1 MEDILTYLGIG
12 FSREELIALG
22 QVILIDITLAG
33 DNAIIIGMTA
43 ARVAPEMRKKVIFYG
58 LLAAVIMRIMLAG
71 VATQILAVLGLT
83 LAGGILLL
91 WVSWRLYRDI
101 KESKQ
106 ESDAGADAMA
116 EDAPEAIGGGAA
128 HARAPTGAMKAQF
141 VSMNQAIFRIM
152 IADLSMSLDN
162 VLAVAGAAMHHMW
175 VLVLGLALSV
185 ALMGA
190 AAVIIARMLKKYP
203 WLAYAGL
210 LMIVYV
216 SVKMIYDGGGQVFQ
230 AMKLW

>member
-1 MEDILTYLGIG
+1 METFLDFFGIAG
-12 FSREELIALG
+12 SREELIALG

-58 LLAAVIMRIMLAG
+58 LLAAVVMRICLAG

-101 KESKQ
+101 KQSKAEQ
-106 ESDAGADAMA
+106 QKGADAL
-116 EDAPEAIGGGAA
+116 EGEGGANG
-128 HARAPTGAMKAQF
+128 TAMKPNF
-141 VSMNQAIFRIM
+141 VSMNRAIFQIM

-162 VLAVAGAAMHHMW
+162 VLAVAGAAMHHLW

-190 AAVIIARMLKKYP
+190 AAVLIARVLKKYP
-203 WLAYAGL
+203 WVAYAGL

-216 SVKMIYDGGGQVFQ
+216 AVKMIYEGGGQVFK
-230 AMKLW
+230 AMG

>member
-1 MEDILTYLGIG
+1 
-12 FSREELIALG
+12 
-22 QVILIDITLAG
+22 
-33 DNAIIIGMTA
+33 
-43 ARVAPEMRKKVIFYG
+43 
-58 LLAAVIMRIMLAG
+58 
-71 VATQILAVLGLT
+71 VLGLT

-101 KESKQ
+101 KESKASQ
-106 ESDAGADAMA
+106 KGAADFV
-116 EDAPEAIGGGAA
+116 EGAPDEIGGDE
-128 HARAPTGAMKAQF
+128 RTSAPVANAPQY
-141 VSMNQAIFRIM
+141 VSMNRAIVQIM

-162 VLAVAGAAMHHMW
+162 VLAVAGAAMEHLW

-190 AAVIIARMLKKYP
+190 AAVVIARLLKKYP

-216 SVKMIYDGGGQVFQ
+216 AGKMIYEGGGQVFE
-230 AMKLW
+230 AAKLW

>member
-1 MEDILTYLGIG
+1 MEQLLDFFGIAG
-12 FSREELIALG
+12 SREEWIALG

-58 LLAAVIMRIMLAG
+58 LLAAVVMRILLAG

-83 LAGGILLL
+83 LAGGLLLL

-106 ESDAGADAMA
+106 EKAGADEIVA
-116 EDAPEAIGGGAA
+116 DAPELVGGSGKPAKPVSA
-128 HARAPTGAMKAQF
+128 AMKPKF
-141 VSMNQAIFRIM
+141 VSMNRAIFQIM
-152 IADLSMSLDN
+152 VADLSMSLDN
-162 VLAVAGAAMHHMW
+162 VLAVAGAAMHHLW

-190 AAVIIARMLKKYP
+190 AAVVIARLLKKYP

-216 SVKMIYDGGGQVFQ
+216 AVKMIYEGGGQVFQ
-230 AMKLW
+230 AARLW

>member
-1 MEDILTYLGIG
+1 MEDLLTWLGIG
-12 FSREELIALG
+12 FSREEMIALG

-58 LLAAVIMRIMLAG
+58 LLAAVVMRILLAG

-101 KESKQ
+101 KESK
-106 ESDAGADAMA
+106 EEKAGADAIA

-128 HARAPTGAMKAQF
+128 HVASPAAAMKPQF

-216 SVKMIYDGGGQVFQ
+216 SVKMIYEGGGQVFE
-230 AMKLW
+230 AARLW

>member
-1 MEDILTYLGIG
+1 MEDILTWLGVG
-12 FSREELIALG
+12 FSREEMIALG

-58 LLAAVIMRIMLAG
+58 LLAAVVMRILLAG

-101 KESKQ
+101 KESKA
-106 ESDAGADAMA
+106 EKAGADAIA

-128 HARAPTGAMKAQF
+128 HVAGPAAAMKPQF

-216 SVKMIYDGGGQVFQ
+216 SVKMIYEGGGQVFE
-230 AMKLW
+230 AARLW

>member
-1 MEDILTYLGIG
+1 MEQILDFLGIS
-12 FSREELIALG
+12 FSRESLIALG

-43 ARVAPEMRKKVIFYG
+43 ARVAPEMRRKVIFYG
-58 LLAAVIMRIMLAG
+58 LLAAVVMRILLAAM
-71 VATQILAVLGLT
+71 ATQILAVLGLT

-106 ESDAGADAMA
+106 ESAGADEIAA
-116 EDAPEAIGGGAA
+116 DAPEIVGGSGAPPKPGPA
-128 HARAPTGAMKAQF
+128 AMTPKF
-141 VSMNQAIFRIM
+141 VGMKRAIFQIM

-162 VLAVAGAAMHHMW
+162 VLAVAGAAMHHVW

-190 AAVIIARMLKKYP
+190 AAVLIAKILKKYP
-203 WLAYAGL
+203 WVAYAGL

-216 SVKMIYDGGGQVFQ
+216 AVKMIYEGGGQVFE
-230 AMKLW
+230 AARLW